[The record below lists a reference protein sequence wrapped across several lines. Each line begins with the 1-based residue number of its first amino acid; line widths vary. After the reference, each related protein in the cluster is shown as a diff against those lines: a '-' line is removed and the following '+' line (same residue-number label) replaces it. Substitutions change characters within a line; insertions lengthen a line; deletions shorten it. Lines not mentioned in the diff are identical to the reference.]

1 MKNFICRV
9 LWDFFSQGRKDKTMD
24 GKRTIAIMTS
34 GGDAPGMNA
43 AVRAVTKAAIYKG
56 YKVIGINNGF
66 KGLVEADMVELGLM
80 EVENIMHLGG
90 TVLGTARLPE
100 FKLPETQDKAVDI
113 LKTYGIT
120 DMVVIG
126 GDGTF
131 TGAQKLSHKCEEPK
145 HNYKC
150 NLICLPGTID
160 NDLACTDFTIGFD
173 TALNTVVD
181 AVDKIKDTM
190 SSHGRCCVVE
200 IMGNRCGDLSLFSSI
215 NTGAESLI
223 LAEKPESFD
232 VDKVCEAVNE
242 GVAKGRKCH
251 IVILSELITDA
262 AALSKTIEQRTGV
275 STRPSILGYIQRG
288 GRPTAYDRML
298 ATKMGVYAVDLL
310 EKGETNQVVSIRE
323 NKIVNDDIDVALAM
337 PRVFDEKLYE
347 MNKILSI

>member
-1 MKNFICRV
+1 
-9 LWDFFSQGRKDKTMD
+9 MD

-43 AVRAVTKAAIYKG
+43 AIRAITKASIYKG
-56 YKVIGINNGF
+56 YRVIGVNNGF
-66 KGLVEADMVELGLM
+66 KGLVEADMKELNLCD
-80 EVENIMHLGG
+80 VENILHLGG
-90 TVLGTARLPE
+90 TILGTARLLE
-100 FKLPETQDKAVDI
+100 FKLPETQDKAVNI

-120 DMVVIG
+120 DLVVIG
-126 GDGTF
+126 GDGSF
-131 TGAQKLSHKCEEPK
+131 TGAQKLSHKCEEPQ

-150 NLICLPGTID
+150 NVVCLPGTID

-173 TALNTVVD
+173 TALNTIVE
-181 AVDKIKDTM
+181 AVDKIRDTM

-232 VDKVCEAVNE
+232 IDKICDAVAE
-242 GVAKGRKCH
+242 GVKNGRKCH
-251 IVILSELITDA
+251 IVILSELLADSA
-262 AALSKTIEQRTGV
+262 ELAKTIEERTGV

-288 GRPTAYDRML
+288 GNPTASDRML
-298 ATKMGVYAVDLL
+298 ATRMGVFAVDLL
-310 EKGETNQVVSIRE
+310 EQGKTNQIVSIRE

-337 PRVFDEKLYE
+337 PRVFNEDYYRI
-347 MNKILSI
+347 NKILSI

>member
-1 MKNFICRV
+1 
-9 LWDFFSQGRKDKTMD
+9 MD

-43 AVRAVTKAAIYKG
+43 AIRAITKASIYKG
-56 YKVIGINNGF
+56 YRVIGVNNGF
-66 KGLVEADMVELGLM
+66 KGLVEADMKELNLCD
-80 EVENIMHLGG
+80 VENILHLGG
-90 TVLGTARLPE
+90 TILGTARLPE
-100 FKLPETQDKAVDI
+100 FKLPETQDKAVNI

-120 DMVVIG
+120 DLVVIG
-126 GDGTF
+126 GDGSF
-131 TGAQKLSHKCEEPK
+131 TGAQKLSHKCEEPQ

-150 NLICLPGTID
+150 NVVCLPGTID

-173 TALNTVVD
+173 TALNTIVE
-181 AVDKIKDTM
+181 AVDKIRDTM

-232 VDKVCEAVNE
+232 IDKICDAVAE
-242 GVAKGRKCH
+242 GVKNGRKCH
-251 IVILSELITDA
+251 IVILSELLTDSA
-262 AALSKTIEQRTGV
+262 ELAKTIEKRTGV

-288 GRPTAYDRML
+288 GNPTASDRML
-298 ATKMGVYAVDLL
+298 ATRMGVFAVDLL
-310 EKGETNQVVSIRE
+310 EQGKTNQIVSIRE

-337 PRVFDEKLYE
+337 PRVFNEDYYRI
-347 MNKILSI
+347 NKILSI